1 MGNCNEIKQSI
12 TDITAEPCKLVTST
26 KFLKDNTRC
35 LYKCVMKKKL
45 KQNTLEDINRM
56 KSLSS
61 IQKTNSQVST
71 AKLTKVKKLQFV
83 D

>member
-1 MGNCNEIKQSI
+1 
-12 TDITAEPCKLVTST
+12 
-26 KFLKDNTRC
+26 
-35 LYKCVMKKKL
+35 MKKKL

-71 AKLTKVKKLQFV
+71 VKLTKVKKLKFV
-83 D
+83 DWKN

>member
-1 MGNCNEIKQSI
+1 
-12 TDITAEPCKLVTST
+12 
-26 KFLKDNTRC
+26 
-35 LYKCVMKKKL
+35 MKKKL

-56 KSLSS
+56 KSLRS

-71 AKLTKVKKLQFV
+71 VKLTKVKKLKFV

>member
-1 MGNCNEIKQSI
+1 
-12 TDITAEPCKLVTST
+12 
-26 KFLKDNTRC
+26 
-35 LYKCVMKKKL
+35 MKKKL
-45 KQNTLEDINRM
+45 KQNALEDINRM

-71 AKLTKVKKLQFV
+71 VKLTKVKKLKFV

>member
-1 MGNCNEIKQSI
+1 
-12 TDITAEPCKLVTST
+12 
-26 KFLKDNTRC
+26 
-35 LYKCVMKKKL
+35 MKKKL

-56 KSLSS
+56 KSLRS

-71 AKLTKVKKLQFV
+71 IKLTKVKKLKFV

>member
-1 MGNCNEIKQSI
+1 
-12 TDITAEPCKLVTST
+12 
-26 KFLKDNTRC
+26 
-35 LYKCVMKKKL
+35 MKKKL

-71 AKLTKVKKLQFV
+71 VKLTKVKKIKFV
-83 D
+83 DWKN

>member
-1 MGNCNEIKQSI
+1 
-12 TDITAEPCKLVTST
+12 
-26 KFLKDNTRC
+26 
-35 LYKCVMKKKL
+35 MKKKL

-83 D
+83 Y